1 MLIKHK
7 LIANTGILVIAMA
20 LMLGLLAY
28 SSSVLQQEIG
38 IAGNIGKIENNVLQ
52 LRRNEKDFLARK
64 DLKYFEKF
72 NGNMTALQQQVTQ
85 LKLDFASSGLS
96 LSEFATMQSVL
107 AQYHQHF
114 KDLVIMQ
121 QQIGLH
127 AKDALYGELR
137 SAVHDVETLIAKDN
151 FQLLSE
157 MLQLRRN
164 EKDFMLRLDDK
175 YVEKFQKNIS
185 KLIENT
191 NSSDFSADRKQQVNA
206 LLASYESAFLN
217 LVSAQQK
224 LGYHATMGLL
234 GDMRKT
240 VHQVDE
246 ILEQL
251 IKKSE
256 EAVIENVSFVNML
269 AYSLFAVVLVLGF
282 ILTRTISNSIL
293 TRMNNLKNSMEN
305 IAETNDLTTNIDVK
319 GGDELADMATV
330 FNHMLMNFRELIVK
344 VNQSITSLNLAT
356 DSLANNIHHANKG
369 VTTQMQETDLVATAV
384 TEMVATVDEIA
395 SNTREAVHKAEITN
409 DNADNGK
416 QSVDKTI
423 DQIANLSEKLL
434 DSETVVKELEKESI
448 TIASVLDVIRGIA
461 EQTNLLA
468 LNAAIEAARAGEQ
481 GRGFAVVADEVRTL
495 ASRTQDSTQEIETII
510 VLLQKRTQEIV
521 KLMSTCRDQGEESV
535 KQASLAGGML
545 EEINQDVALIMDMNS
560 AIARAIQEQTTV
572 AAEVNEHVV
581 MIRDVTEQSS
591 DSAKENEHMSE
602 EISQQA
608 QVLHDEVSRFTV

>member
-1 MLIKHK
+1 
-7 LIANTGILVIAMA
+7 
-20 LMLGLLAY
+20 
-28 SSSVLQQEIG
+28 
-38 IAGNIGKIENNVLQ
+38 
-52 LRRNEKDFLARK
+52 
-64 DLKYFEKF
+64 
-72 NGNMTALQQQVTQ
+72 VT
-85 LKLDFASSGLS
+85 
-96 LSEFATMQSVL
+96 
-107 AQYHQHF
+107 
-114 KDLVIMQ
+114 
-121 QQIGLH
+121 
-127 AKDALYGELR
+127 
-137 SAVHDVETLIAKDN
+137 
-151 FQLLSE
+151 
-157 MLQLRRN
+157 
-164 EKDFMLRLDDK
+164 
-175 YVEKFQKNIS
+175 
-185 KLIENT
+185 
-191 NSSDFSADRKQQVNA
+191 
-206 LLASYESAFLN
+206 
-217 LVSAQQK
+217 AQQR

-234 GDMRKT
+234 GDMRST
-240 VHQVDE
+240 VHQVDK

-256 EAVIENVSFVNML
+256 QAVVENVKFVNVL
-269 AYSLFAVVLVLGF
+269 AYSLFFIVLVLGF
-282 ILTRTISNSIL
+282 FIARTISKSIL
-293 TRMNNLKNSMEN
+293 SRMTNLKVAMEN
-305 IAETNDLTTNIDVK
+305 IADTNDLTANIEVK
-319 GGDELADMATV
+319 GGDELADMAGG
-330 FNHMLMNFRELIVK
+330 FNHKMNKFRELIVK
-344 VNQSITSLNLAT
+344 VNQSITLLNSAT

-395 SNTREAVHKAEITN
+395 SNTREAVQKAEITN

-521 KLMSTCRDQGEESV
+521 KLMSTCRDQGEESA

-591 DSAKENEHMSE
+591 DSAKENEQMSE